1 MPPQVATIEKVT
13 AMNRST
19 MNTLL
24 GATLAI
30 LACGFARPSSAEWF
44 PIADDVLG
52 WGTAVCAQGG
62 EVPRCFGI
70 RCNGTL
76 PHPGAEWFLF
86 ADDGSIPGAAVRVS
100 IQVDANLA
108 QELFMLPITA
118 GGYLMHH
125 APVSLETHW
134 AFIRAVQSGFGITI
148 TMNDYPPFS
157 LSLQGSKP
165 EIQRAL
171 NACAPVGQTPEETA
185 ASDCESEYRARLHE
199 AQRLASMP
207 NGGLA
212 AEGKRLDA
220 EIRLNMCRQG

>member
-1 MPPQVATIEKVT
+1 
-13 AMNRST
+13 MNQSP

-24 GATLAI
+24 GATFAI

-52 WGTAVCAQGG
+52 WGTAACTQGG

-76 PHPGAEWFLF
+76 PHPGAEWFFF
-86 ADDGSIPGAAVRVS
+86 ADDGAIPDAAVSVF
-100 IQVDANLA
+100 IQVDASLSQA
-108 QELFMLPITA
+108 LFMLPMTS

-125 APVSLETHW
+125 APVSLESHW
-134 AFIRAVQSGFGITI
+134 AFIKTLQSGFGITI
-148 TMNDYPPFS
+148 RINDYPPFL
-157 LSLQGSKP
+157 LSLQGSNS

-171 NACAPVGQTPEETA
+171 NACGAVGQSRNDAVA
-185 ASDCESEYRARLHE
+185 ASCESEYRARLHE
-199 AQRLASMP
+199 AERLAVMP
-207 NGGLA
+207 NGRLA

-220 EIRLNMCRQG
+220 EVRLNLCRQGMRRRDP

>member
-1 MPPQVATIEKVT
+1 
-13 AMNRST
+13 MNQSP

-52 WGTAVCAQGG
+52 WGTAACTQGG

-76 PHPGAEWFLF
+76 PHPGAEWFFF
-86 ADDGSIPGAAVRVS
+86 ADDGAITDAAVSVS
-100 IQVDANLA
+100 IQVDASLA
-108 QELFMLPITA
+108 QALFMLPMTS
-118 GGYLMHH
+118 GGYLIHH
-125 APVSLETHW
+125 APVSLESHW
-134 AFIRAVQSGFGITI
+134 AFIKALQSGFGSTI

-157 LSLQGSKP
+157 LSLQGSNS

-171 NACAPVGQTPEETA
+171 NACAPVGRSRNDSVA
-185 ASDCESEYRARLHE
+185 ASCESEYRARLHE
-199 AQRLASMP
+199 AERLAAMP
-207 NGGLA
+207 NGRLA
-212 AEGKRLDA
+212 ADGKRLDA
-220 EIRLNMCRQG
+220 EVRLNLCRQGSGPRTSH